1 MPQSHRPRSQEAL
14 RQRRGGAG
22 RELRDPRRRDLRAH
36 RAERGRQDDD
46 GRVRPRPARTRRRGD
61 RGLRD
66 RRARQP
72 RAVKEKI
79 GAALQTTALQE
90 KITPREALSLF
101 GAFYRHRAEPAA
113 LLERFSLLDKA
124 DEPFDTLSGGQR
136 QRLALALAFVN
147 KPELVFL
154 DEPTAGLDPHARRE
168 LHGEIAKMKDEGHTV
183 LLTTHYLNEAEALC
197 DRIAIIDHGRI
208 IVTGTPQEI
217 IARSSAATSVR
228 LTTVAE
234 TRPGMAR
241 EDSRCRGT
249 VDRRY
254 ACRLPRQREVGTGQ
268 RDRGRGIEG
277 ARRPRHRG
285 CRTARQQGDAGG
297 RIPGADSCKLK
308 ANPWPPSSTN
318 SRSAC
323 ACTRGTRWR
332 CSTAICFRRSSSSR
346 SGCSIASSKCRSCV
360 TWANC

>member
-1 MPQSHRPRSQEAL
+1 MSVSPKVSVRDLKKRYDSVEAA
-14 RQRRGGAG
+14 RGVSFEILDGEIFGLIGPNGAG
-22 RELRDPRRRDLRAH
+22 KTTTLECVL
-36 RAERGRQDDD
+36 
-46 GRVRPRPARTRRRGD
+46 
-61 RGLRD
+61 GLREPD
-66 RRARQP
+66 EGAIEVCGIDARRQP

-90 KITPREALSLF
+90 KITPREALALF

-228 LTTVAE
+228 PDDRAE
-234 TRPGMAR
+234 ARSGVAR

-254 ACRLPRQREVGTGQ
+254 PCQLPRQREVGTGQ

-277 ARRPRHRG
+277 ARRAAASRLPN
-285 CRTARQQGDAGG
+285 CTSAR
-297 RIPGADSCKLK
+297 R
-308 ANPWPPSSTN
+308 
-318 SRSAC
+318 
-323 ACTRGTRWR
+323 RWR
-332 CSTAICFRRSSSSR
+332 TYSWS
-346 SGCSIASSKCRSCV
+346 
-360 TWANC
+360 